1 MTKALTTLDPRAAKV
16 REYHQIAMNAA
27 HQATAAAIFA
37 GLELRA
43 IQADLKKSR
52 TGETFEQWLS
62 NHAEL
67 LGFTRA
73 TAFRYTALADQ
84 IKNKLLSG
92 RDASLDR
99 LLSLAPSQMNPHQA
113 KLLLQTV
120 NKSVDG
126 APLTELY
133 IDYGIVKPPRPLP
146 TITNPANN
154 GAATRKPADT
164 ALIIQD
170 ELFGRLTQAGK
181 MIEWWAKPVKIG
193 NARVPVWQTM
203 TEAQRADMERAL
215 EIQIKDSSHMLAQL
229 KEARKRK

>member
-1 MTKALTTLDPRAAKV
+1 LQFVSSLGQT
-16 REYHQIAMNAA
+16 IAGS
-27 HQATAAAIFA
+27 
-37 GLELRA
+37 GLVSHLRA
-43 IQADLKKSR
+43 K
-52 TGETFEQWLS
+52 
-62 NHAEL
+62 
-67 LGFTRA
+67 LGFHRG
-73 TAFRYTALADQ
+73 TAFRYTKLAAGL
-84 IKNKLLSG
+84 KNRLHDVHL
-92 RDASLDR
+92 AP
-99 LLSLAPSQMNPHQA
+99 LLSLAPSELNPEQQ
-113 KLLLQTV
+113 KRLLKALH
-120 NKSVDG
+120 KSVDG
-126 APLTELY
+126 DSLSELY
-133 IDYGIVKPPRPLP
+133 LDFGVTKAKRKAPHNP
-146 TITNPANN
+146 NPANN